1 MRDPKLINQF
11 DKDNNYVSNQNQIM
25 IMEENVLSSPKNSIV
40 ESQSPYLKLISNP
53 SKINSKGVLSIIK
66 SPTEVTELQPAGSSK
81 ISINLHSQNRVKELQ
96 KNALRQNS
104 SNSALLK
111 RDKTE
116 DSILSMKKSETNME
130 GFKDMLNKSFA

>member
-1 MRDPKLINQF
+1 M
-11 DKDNNYVSNQNQIM
+11 
-25 IMEENVLSSPKNSIV
+25 
-40 ESQSPYLKLISNP
+40 
-53 SKINSKGVLSIIK
+53 LSIIK

-96 KNALRQNS
+96 KNALGQNS